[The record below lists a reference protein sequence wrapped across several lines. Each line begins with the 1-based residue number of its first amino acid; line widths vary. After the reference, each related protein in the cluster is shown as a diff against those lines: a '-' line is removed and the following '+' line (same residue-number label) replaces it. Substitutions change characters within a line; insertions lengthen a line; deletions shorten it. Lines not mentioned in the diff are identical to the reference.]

1 MKRVVNKILRKR
13 ILDMLLK
20 KVKHPLKHHRV
31 KKVKLIIT
39 ILLKKLAQELEVTIT
54 VRKAC

>member
-1 MKRVVNKILRKR
+1 MNRVVNKILKKK

-20 KVKHPLKHHRV
+20 KVKHPLKHHIV
-31 KKVKLIIT
+31 KKVILIII
-39 ILLKKLAQELEVTIT
+39 ILLKKIAQELEVTIT